1 MVFDILTAY
10 GLGVLIGGIINT
22 YFGFTIFLKNKKA
35 LSNILYC
42 FLSLAFALWCFA
54 WEALIF
60 VDYVNSELAY
70 YFARLLNFGA
80 IFIPIFYLHWVS
92 SVLEITKEKK
102 KILIFGYILSFLFA
116 CFSWTSLYIKGV
128 HPILFF
134 PHWPTSGF
142 LYKWY
147 LIFGY
152 FGLVFYGLYLLL
164 KSFLKATGE
173 RKTELKYVILGSL
186 MGFGG
191 GAINFPLMYGVI
203 PFGSFSTLGMFIFL
217 AIFIPFPGPLSY
229 VLVKYR
235 FMGVRVI
242 LTEILVF
249 ATGLTLLVWAV
260 MAEPF
265 VLKILGGALFVFF
278 IIFGYQ
284 LVRSVIKEIELRA
297 ELEKAYAE
305 LERID
310 TAKTEFLSMASHQ
323 LRTPLGIIKGYIS
336 MMLEGDFGE
345 ISEKAQEKLRNAYVS
360 NDRLVKLVNDLLDVT
375 RLEMG
380 RIELNLEKASIE
392 EIISS
397 VVEEMKGTA
406 EKKGLYLKWE
416 PLRQAQ
422 GKVALPEMS
431 LDKNKIRQVILNLID
446 NAIKYTN
453 QGGITL
459 KTQITNSKLQI
470 TVIDTGVGM
479 EKEEIDKLFE
489 VMARGKAGL
498 QYWMQGA
505 GLGLYTARKFV
516 EIHGGRVWAESPGK
530 DKGSTFYI
538 ELPVK

>member
-1 MVFDILTAY
+1 MSFYAITGLVNAVTATFLGFFVYLKNRKEIANRTFARFCIAVVVWSYSYFLWQISTTSEMALFWSRALMMGSIFIPVTLFHFGITFLDILQKERKILIAGYLLTFLFFISNFTPFFVNRVEPTFSFNFWPKPGIFFHFFHLMFIGYVVYFWYLLIKAYRKSEGIWKLQIGYVLTGSLIGFIAGETNHFLWYNIPTPPIWNFIPALGFLLIAY
-10 GLGVLIGGIINT
+10 GVV
-22 YFGFTIFLKNKKA
+22 KH
-35 LSNILYC
+35 
-42 FLSLAFALWCFA
+42 
-54 WEALIF
+54 
-60 VDYVNSELAY
+60 
-70 YFARLLNFGA
+70 RLLN
-80 IFIPIFYLHWVS
+80 I
-92 SVLEITKEKK
+92 
-102 KILIFGYILSFLFA
+102 
-116 CFSWTSLYIKGV
+116 
-128 HPILFF
+128 
-134 PHWPTSGF
+134 
-142 LYKWY
+142 
-147 LIFGY
+147 
-152 FGLVFYGLYLLL
+152 
-164 KSFLKATGE
+164 
-173 RKTELKYVILGSL
+173 
-186 MGFGG
+186 
-191 GAINFPLMYGVI
+191 
-203 PFGSFSTLGMFIFL
+203 
-217 AIFIPFPGPLSY
+217 
-229 VLVKYR
+229 
-235 FMGVRVI
+235 RVI
-242 LTEILVF
+242 LTETLVI

-278 IIFGYQ
+278 TIFGYQ
-284 LVRSVIKEIELRA
+284 LVRSVIKEIELRG

-310 TAKTEFLSMASHQ
+310 RAKTEFLSMASHQ

-406 EKKGLYLKWE
+406 EKKGLYLKWAK
-416 PLRQAQ
+416 PAT
-422 GKVALPEMS
+422 ALPEMS

-516 EIHGGRVWAESPGK
+516 EMHGGKVWAESPGK
-530 DKGSTFYI
+530 DKGSTFYV
-538 ELPVK
+538 ELPIK

>member
-1 MVFDILTAY
+1 MLDLILLIIVIIFHLFIALLVFFDNPKNKVNQYFSLMIIFGTIWFLTNY
-10 GLGVLIGGIINT
+10 LENENLSFD
-22 YFGFTIFLKNKKA
+22 YRKLFLKLDFYSA
-35 LSNILYC
+35 VLMVT
-42 FLSLAFALWCFA
+42 F
-54 WEALIF
+54 
-60 VDYVNSELAY
+60 
-70 YFARLLNFGA
+70 
-80 IFIPIFYLHWVS
+80 FYLFCLSFPTPHVISRKKEAITYS
-92 SVLEITKEKK
+92 SAFSL
-102 KILIFGYILSFLFA
+102 LILSFTDFIINNIRIEDA
-116 CFSWTSLYIKGV
+116 TIVFNRGV
-128 HPILFF
+128 GYWIY
-134 PHWPTSGF
+134 F
-142 LYKWY
+142 LV
-147 LIFGY
+147 I
-152 FGLVFYGLYLLL
+152 VFYIYDGLKNLFQKYKKSIGIEKAQIFYVFLGIFISAIFAAPINLIL
-164 KSFLKATGE
+164 PQITFVPLNIARVGIYSFLAFSLFSAYAI
-173 RKTELKYVILGSL
+173 LKHHLFEI
-186 MGFGG
+186 
-191 GAINFPLMYGVI
+191 
-203 PFGSFSTLGMFIFL
+203 
-217 AIFIPFPGPLSY
+217 
-229 VLVKYR
+229 
-235 FMGVRVI
+235 RVI
-242 LTEILVF
+242 LTEILVGVV
-249 ATGLTLLVWAV
+249 ASILLFQALITESLLWKIIG
-260 MAEPF
+260 F
-265 VLKILGGALFVFF
+265 VLLILFST
-278 IIFGYQ
+278 FGYF

-397 VVEEMKGTA
+397 VVEEMKGMA

-416 PLRQAQ
+416 KPAT
-422 GKVALPEMS
+422 ALPEMS

-459 KTQITNSKLQI
+459 KTQITNDKLQI

-516 EIHGGRVWAESPGK
+516 EMHGGRVWAESPGK

-538 ELPVK
+538 ELPIK

>member
-1 MVFDILTAY
+1 MLFYAIT
-10 GLGVLIGGIINT
+10 GLINALGSA
-22 YFGFTIFLKNKKA
+22 FLGFFVYLKNRKNKINQTFGLLCLSIVLWTFPYCVWQISTTEKSA
-35 LSNILYC
+35 LFWSR
-42 FLSLAFALWCFA
+42 ALM
-54 WEALIF
+54 
-60 VDYVNSELAY
+60 V
-70 YFARLLNFGA
+70 GA
-80 IFIPIFYLHWVS
+80 IFIPVTYLHFVS
-92 SVLEITKEKK
+92 TFLGLYQKK
-102 KILIFGYILSFLFA
+102 KRFLIF
-116 CFSWTSLYIKGV
+116 
-128 HPILFF
+128 
-134 PHWPTSGF
+134 
-142 LYKWY
+142 
-147 LIFGY
+147 
-152 FGLVFYGLYLLL
+152 
-164 KSFLKATGE
+164 
-173 RKTELKYVILGSL
+173 
-186 MGFGG
+186 
-191 GAINFPLMYGVI
+191 
-203 PFGSFSTLGMFIFL
+203 
-217 AIFIPFPGPLSY
+217 SY
-229 VLVKYR
+229 VLAFIFIILNFTPLFVKNVAPELY
-235 FMGVRVI
+235 FTYWPKPGVAYPPFLLMFFSYIIYGCYLLFNAYKKRTGIERTQISYFLVASLIGFPSGATNYLLWYGIPTPPYWNALVILFPVLTAIGITKHHLFEIRVI
-242 LTEILVF
+242 LTEALVI

-265 VLKILGGALFVFF
+265 LLKILGGALFVFF
-278 IIFGYQ
+278 TIFGYQ

-297 ELEKAYAE
+297 ELEKAYQE

-406 EKKGLYLKWE
+406 EKKGLYLKWAK
-416 PLRQAQ
+416 PAT
-422 GKVALPEMS
+422 ALPEMS

-516 EIHGGRVWAESPGK
+516 EMHGGRVWAESPGK

-538 ELPVK
+538 ELPIK